1 MEILKTRRDV
11 APPAGTSVIFDG
23 GRFWGLAYSLAD
35 VSTITSFSRSPTA
48 PPSGTTT
55 RNVSESGSVPIYI
68 WLDGTALLWYTEARV
83 VYLSQ
88 NASGMFSGFSSAT
101 SISLDGIS
109 SVKTSN
115 MDIMFYLC
123 SSLRTI
129 LVSDAFVTDAVTS
142 STNMF
147 HSCNRLVGGAGT
159 AYSSAHTDAEYARI
173 DNPPTAPG
181 YFTEAT

>member
-11 APPAGTSVIFDG
+11 APPAGTSVTFDG

-55 RNVSESGSVPIYI
+55 RNVSESGNVPIYI

-83 VYLSQ
+83 TYLSQ
-88 NASGMFSGFSSAT
+88 NASGMFSGFSSVT

-109 SVKTSN
+109 SIKTSN
-115 MDIMFYLC
+115 MNYMFYLC

-129 LVSDAFVTDAVTS
+129 LVSDAFATTNLTS
-142 STNMF
+142 STDMF
-147 HSCNRLVGGAGT
+147 NGCSRLVGGAGT
-159 AYSSAHTDAEYARI
+159 AYSSSHIDGEYARI
-173 DNPPTAPG
+173 DNPPDFPG